1 MNGLVKVI
9 DHIRSES
16 EAQCKEIIR
25 NATEECARIRAEYSQ
40 KEQDEYWKY
49 VNNGT
54 KEVEER
60 IEQLSSLANLEA
72 HKMLNATHQE
82 MLDEVFAL
90 AAKKLRELPERDYK
104 AVLKRLKLNADCSAE
119 DLVALYKEKMTK
131 NILSALFD

>member
-1 MNGLVKVI
+1 MNGIEKLI
-9 DHIRSES
+9 DHIRKCSDAECQ
-16 EAQCKEIIR
+16 EIAQ
-25 NATEECARIRAEYSQ
+25 NAAEECERLRAEFAR

-60 IEQLSSLANLEA
+60 IEQLTNLANLEA